1 MPRTNRSLPS
11 EIDPSGAIQAHPPV
25 APAAPGSTEEMR
37 RSGIPGWLRVL
48 VFTVVGLFFF
58 ILALQLLKQGAKVY
72 GGQIVQFLRIDSPI
86 NTLGFGWLLA
96 YIFLSGSPVAAIA
109 VSFFAGGTITDMQAF
124 TMITGSR
131 LGASFIVLFVGFIYY
146 LRGHQ
151 RSASIAIGV
160 LALLTTAAIYVPALA
175 LGYWLLTSG
184 WLNALQM
191 NADTPVA
198 SFIDAIYGPILDL
211 IKVWGVPGWLEFLG
225 GIGAL
230 LLAFSLLD
238 RALPEMN
245 AERSSFQRIGKLV
258 YRPLAMFLL
267 GAAVTSVTL
276 SVSVSLSILVP
287 LSAKGLVR
295 RENTMPYIMGA
306 NITTFID
313 TLVAAL
319 IQGGPAAFTIVLVEM
334 VSVTILSLITLFM
347 FYRSFERVI
356 LRFQEL
362 IIRNNRTLGAF
373 LCVMLV
379 VPLVLL
385 LVKL

>member
-1 MPRTNRSLPS
+1 MARPDRHVPANIESAEHLQSQLPTPSHVSERT
-11 EIDPSGAIQAHPPV
+11 IQKGFV
-25 APAAPGSTEEMR
+25 IPA
-37 RSGIPGWLRVL
+37 WLRKSVIA
-48 VFTVVGLFFF
+48 VIGLFLF
-58 ILALQLLKQGAKVY
+58 ILALQLLKRGAGIY
-72 GGQIVQFLRIDSPI
+72 GREIKELLNIASAT
-86 NTLGFGWLLA
+86 NSLGFGWLLA
-96 YIFLSGSPVAAIA
+96 YVFLSGSPVAAIA
-109 VSFFAGGTITDMQAF
+109 VSLFAAGTISNLQAF

-151 RSASIAIGV
+151 RSASISIGV
-160 LALLTTAAIYVPALA
+160 LALLTTAAIYLPALA

-184 WLNALQM
+184 TLATLQVSD
-191 NADTPVA
+191 ATPMA
-198 SFIDAIYGPILDL
+198 SVIDAVYGPILEL
-211 IKVWGVPGWLEFLG
+211 IGRWGLPGWGIILG
-225 GIGAL
+225 GVGML
-230 LLAFSLLD
+230 LLAFNMLD
-238 RALPEMN
+238 RALPEISS
-245 AERSSFQRIGKLV
+245 ERSAFQRIGRLI
-258 YRPLAMFLL
+258 YRPMAMFLL

-295 RENTMPYIMGA
+295 RENTLPYIMGA

-319 IQGGPAAFTIVLVEM
+319 ITGGPAAFTIVLVEM
-334 VSVTILSLITLFM
+334 VSVAVLSLFVLF
-347 FYRSFERVI
+347 FVYRSFERTI

-362 IIRNNRTLGAF
+362 IIRDNRSLGVF
-373 LCVMLV
+373 LFIMFI